1 MSIAAAPTFAPP
13 GPGTWSLD
21 ATHFTRPVTRFHAEI
36 FPAEFGRGFGDS
48 LRRYGSLL
56 ERLDWAFV
64 NGFSYYCP
72 RPIGAPP
79 DVSGHPPHEVWERM
93 AADDPRIRERL
104 ATSAMVFERRLWRE
118 DLRRWDSEVKP
129 SLVADHRALL
139 EVEPAALDDAGL
151 LAHLDRCREHQ
162 RRACYLHHLF
172 NMPALLPMGDLLAHC
187 QEWTSRTPG
196 EILAPLAG
204 SSPDPLAAGEELAR
218 LTAAVTADPEAR
230 RLFASSTEPAELLDA
245 LCALPA
251 PTGAAA
257 AAYLEQVGWR
267 PVNGED
273 VGDPCVLEMPGL
285 VVRAIRTTAAGRP
298 SANEGQET
306 ETAAELRSAV
316 PLPHRGRF
324 DELLSEA
331 RLVSR
336 LRDERGSFADLP
348 AIGLTRRA
356 ILAAGRR
363 LARTGRIADPAHLV
377 EADYTEL
384 RELVRTGDGPDPGE
398 LSDRARYREQ
408 ARYADAPLLLGPPP
422 GDPLPPQW
430 LPPAAARLEQ
440 ALGAVVQAMFGNP
453 VARTAGRTVHGLGAS
468 PGVYEGTA
476 RVIRDVAE
484 FGRLQPGD
492 VLVTNATTTAFNIV
506 LPLLGAIVTDRG
518 GALSHAAI
526 VAREFAIPGVV
537 GCTDATAV
545 LPDGSRVRV
554 DGRAGE
560 AAVVS

>member
-1 MSIAAAPTFAPP
+1 MSIAAAPAFAPP
-13 GPGTWSLD
+13 GPGSWSLD
-21 ATHFTRPVTRFHAEI
+21 ATHFTRPATRFHAEI
-36 FPAEFGRGFGDS
+36 FPAEFGRGFGDG

-72 RPIGAPP
+72 RPMGAPP
-79 DVSGHPPHEVWERM
+79 DVSDHPPHEVWERI

-104 ATSAMVFERRLWRE
+104 ATSATVFERRLWRE

-129 SLVADHRALL
+129 SLLADHRVLL
-139 EVEPAALDDAGL
+139 RVEPAALDDADL

-172 NMPALLPMGDLLAHC
+172 NMPALLPMGDFLAHC
-187 QEWTSRTPG
+187 QEWTSRTPA

-204 SSPDPLAAGEELAR
+204 SSSDPLAAGEELAR

-230 RLFASSTEPAELLDA
+230 KLFGASIEPARLLDS
-245 LCALPA
+245 LRALPG

-257 AAYLEQVGWR
+257 AAYLDQVGWR

-285 VVRAIRTTAAGRP
+285 VVSAIRTAAAGP
-298 SANEGQET
+298 PTANEEWAAD
-306 ETAAELRSAV
+306 TAAELRSAV
-316 PLPHRGRF
+316 PPPHRGRF
-324 DELLSEA
+324 DELLAEA

-336 LRDERGSFADLP
+336 LRDERGSSADLP
-348 AIGLTRRA
+348 AVGLTRRA
-356 ILAAGRR
+356 ILAVGRR
-363 LARTGRIADPAHLV
+363 LARSGRITDPAHLV
-377 EADYTEL
+377 EAGYIEL
-384 RELVRTGDGPDPGE
+384 RELVRTGAGPDPAE
-398 LSDRARYREQ
+398 LADRARYREH
-408 ARYADAPLLLGPPP
+408 ARYSDAPPLLGPPP

-430 LPPAAARLEQ
+430 LPPAAARLERG
-440 ALGAVVQAMFGNP
+440 LGAVVQAMFGTP
-453 VARTAGRTVHGLGAS
+453 AARTVGRTVHGLGAC

-476 RVIRDVAE
+476 RVIHDVAE

-545 LPDGSRVRV
+545 LPDGARVRV

-560 AAVVS
+560 VAVVS